1 MKIICIKKGEN
12 PMDKLR
18 VPPAPLYRDPIYDSP
33 TDPVVIYNREEKC
46 FWMLY
51 TQRRAT
57 EFNIGVSTV
66 HGTKIGVASS
76 NDGIRWLYRGT
87 LPNLDF
93 EPGTNTFWAPE
104 VIYAGGKY
112 HMYVSYVRGVPTD
125 WKWERHI
132 IHYSAVNMWDWKF
145 ESVLPLSSDRVI
157 DACVYEISQGVF
169 KMWYKDEANH
179 SHTYS
184 AISEDLYHWKVL
196 GPEVTDVPH
205 EGPNVFEFGG
215 VKWLITDHWNGL
227 GVYSSDDFTVWTRKK
242 DILDE
247 PGSRNWDNAA
257 GHHADIVVCN
267 GEAYIF
273 YFTQP
278 DSETAPPERGLR
290 AGVQVARLTT
300 DGVNL
305 YCNRDEEFELN
316 IRIPG

>member
-1 MKIICIKKGEN
+1 
-12 PMDKLR
+12 
-18 VPPAPLYRDPIYDSP
+18 
-33 TDPVVIYNREEKC
+33 
-46 FWMLY
+46 
-51 TQRRAT
+51 
-57 EFNIGVSTV
+57 
-66 HGTKIGVASS
+66 
-76 NDGIRWLYRGT
+76 
-87 LPNLDF
+87 
-93 EPGTNTFWAPE
+93 
-104 VIYAGGKY
+104 
-112 HMYVSYVRGVPTD
+112 
-125 WKWERHI
+125 
-132 IHYSAVNMWDWKF
+132 MWDWKF

-273 YFTQP
+273 YFTHP

>member
-215 VKWLITDHWNGL
+215 VKWLITDHWSGL
-227 GVYSSDDFTVWTRKK
+227 EFIRRTISPCGRVKRTSLMNPAAETGTMRPDIMPILLYAMERLIFFILHIPTVRLHRLKGGFARVYRW
-242 DILDE
+242 
-247 PGSRNWDNAA
+247 PGSPQM
-257 GHHADIVVCN
+257 V
-267 GEAYIF
+267 
-273 YFTQP
+273 
-278 DSETAPPERGLR
+278 
-290 AGVQVARLTT
+290 
-300 DGVNL
+300 
-305 YCNRDEEFELN
+305 
-316 IRIPG
+316 